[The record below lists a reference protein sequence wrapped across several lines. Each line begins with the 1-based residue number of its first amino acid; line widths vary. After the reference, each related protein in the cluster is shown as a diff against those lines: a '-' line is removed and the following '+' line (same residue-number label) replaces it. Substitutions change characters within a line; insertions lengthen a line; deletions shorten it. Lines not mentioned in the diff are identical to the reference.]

1 MSPAQGYSIN
11 GLLMDENQLTR
22 FAQLLLGRDTW
33 NEYELLKLAC
43 AELKIELPNF
53 NDSLSLF
60 QGHFILFNGLYRLIA
75 SDTFPRRLVID
86 VTRINLHA
94 LDSNLALPATNAAL
108 MAYYLDEDNL
118 INTSRSMIHQMLE
131 QWGIEFA
138 QYLTDE
144 QITLAITQRQQH
156 VALGKN

>member
-1 MSPAQGYSIN
+1 MNPAQSYSIN
-11 GLLMDENQLTR
+11 GLLMDANQLTR
-22 FAQLLLGRDTW
+22 FSQLLLGRDSW

-53 NDSLSLF
+53 DDSLSLF

-75 SDTFPRRLVID
+75 SDDFPRRIVID
-86 VTRINLHA
+86 VTRISLYE
-94 LDSNLALPATNAAL
+94 LDSSLELPTTNAAL

-118 INTSRSMIHQMLE
+118 INTSRSMIHTMLE

-144 QITLAITQRQQH
+144 QTALAIAQRQKQL
-156 VALGKN
+156 ALGKN